1 MGRTAALA
9 IALGAAA
16 LLFVLNTMAVNATAY
31 PAISCAIVAFVAGWV
46 VRRRGA
52 VIGFLCVLG
61 AALLWFAQVLVRAW
75 LQGDLARTFPDCDP
89 CGLTGYAIRMTI
101 VTAMG
106 LVTFGVVGAI
116 AGWLGAFARQRGFAS
131 PQRS

>member
-16 LLFVLNTMAVNATAY
+16 LFFVLNTMAVNATAY
-31 PAISCAIVAFVAGWV
+31 VASSCAIVAFVAGWV
-46 VRRRGA
+46 VGRRGA

-75 LQGDLARTFPDCDP
+75 LEGDLARTFPDCDP
-89 CGLTGYAIRMTI
+89 CGLAGYAVRMTI

-106 LVTFGVVGAI
+106 LATLGVVGAI
-116 AGWLGAFARQRGFAS
+116 AGWLGAFARQRAFDS

>member
-16 LLFVLNTMAVNATAY
+16 LLVVLNTMQVNATAY
-31 PAISCAIVAFVAGWV
+31 LATSCAIVAFLAGWV
-46 VRRRGA
+46 VTRRGA

-61 AALLWFAQVLVRAW
+61 AALLWFAQVLGSAW
-75 LQGDLARTFPDCDP
+75 LQGDLTRTSPDCDP
-89 CGLTGYAIRMTI
+89 CGLTGYAVRMTI

-106 LVTFGVVGAI
+106 LATFGVVGAI
-116 AGWLGAFARQRGFAS
+116 AGWLGAFARQRGFGS